1 MFNSIAPLPLHLP
14 LSSLADA
21 NGRTTEMQSEHS
33 LLTTLTE
40 LHIIRQYPLPVL
52 SPPDYESTLKLF
64 YVPNSIVRAVTFDL
78 DQADEAF
85 ILTASSSAVQHL
97 SELHSYHSYH
107 SALRNKVALL
117 YAESGLPSLQQ

>member
-1 MFNSIAPLPLHLP
+1 
-14 LSSLADA
+14 
-21 NGRTTEMQSEHS
+21 MQSEHS

-52 SPPDYESTLKLF
+52 SPPDYESTFKLF
-64 YVPNSIVRAVTFDL
+64 YVPDSIVRAVIFDL

-97 SELHSYHSYH
+97 SELHSYHS
-107 SALRNKVALL
+107 ALKNKVALL